1 MKSHEGPE
9 SQLEK
14 AACPIAE
21 HCHYSVCIYCVHEN
35 QKYRVFCCAEKLC
48 ECDSAPKAIETIPS
62 EAQTKAIGL

>member
-35 QKYRVFCCAEKLC
+35 QKYRVFVASVNSSRRQRRSKQFPRRRRLRLF
-48 ECDSAPKAIETIPS
+48 
-62 EAQTKAIGL
+62 GL